1 MASFDNNM
9 APSNETSA
17 SRLCGGTRAVTRAG
31 EALYVSDTTL
41 TLPEIPCGLLGVRLV
56 DKPVCKPV
64 LYRVR
69 SVDNY

>member
-1 MASFDNNM
+1 M
-9 APSNETSA
+9 
-17 SRLCGGTRAVTRAG
+17 TRGA